1 MGLSDGSIRLYPNRS
16 FLSPSDNRQLYRV
29 SIGCSVHA
37 AAAAS
42 VHHTYV
48 GEDRRI
54 LASPCTGLSTDAP
67 SFSFALCRHPFCLSR
82 CEIDAVSRVTL
93 SAWPGQGYGRH
104 WLFFRALSP
113 ICILSV
119 AGRSIVLKVIWIF
132 VLYICILD
140 SWSRCYIYICSVGPI
155 EDCCV
160 MLLLRF
166 PPARKC
172 LVGTFESFL
181 CGFGEFCSTLHRP
194 DSEGVTGMH
203 QYQYKL
209 ALCRAVVLLGF
220 FFVVSSF
227 LLVSLVGTS

>member
-1 MGLSDGSIRLYPNRS
+1 MIVSGWFRIGHSH
-16 FLSPSDNRQLYRV
+16 PSLITASCIESLFSACCRCR
-29 SIGCSVHA
+29 
-37 AAAAS
+37 S

-54 LASPCTGLSTDAP
+54 LVSPCTGLSTDAP
-67 SFSFALCRHPFCLSR
+67 LFAFALCRHPFCLR
-82 CEIDAVSRVTL
+82 RFEIDVVSRVTL
-93 SAWPGQGYGRH
+93 PAWPGQGYGRH

-119 AGRSIVLKVIWIF
+119 AGRSIVFKVIWIF

-140 SWSRCYIYICSVGPI
+140 SSSRCYIYICSVGPI

-181 CGFGEFCSTLHRP
+181 CGFGEFCSNLHRY
-194 DSEGVTGMH
+194 DSEGVTCMDP
-203 QYQYKL
+203 
-209 ALCRAVVLLGF
+209 
-220 FFVVSSF
+220 
-227 LLVSLVGTS
+227 

>member
-1 MGLSDGSIRLYPNRS
+1 MNKTANGVSSSVDFLVWSRGGNARMGLFGVSFRLDPDRSILPLSDY
-16 FLSPSDNRQLYRV
+16 RQLYRV
-29 SIGCSVHA
+29 SIGRLVHA

-54 LASPCTGLSTDAP
+54 LVSPCTGLSTDAP

-82 CEIDAVSRVTL
+82 FEIDAVSRVTL
-93 SAWPGQGYGRH
+93 PAWPGQGYGRH

-113 ICILSV
+113 ICFLSV
-119 AGRSIVLKVIWIF
+119 VGHSTVFKVIWI
-132 VLYICILD
+132 LYNISVFLTHRVAVIP
-140 SWSRCYIYICSVGPI
+140 ICSVGPI

-181 CGFGEFCSTLHRP
+181 CGFGGFRQNLHRA
-194 DSEGVTGMH
+194 DSEGVTA
-203 QYQYKL
+203 K
-209 ALCRAVVLLGF
+209 
-220 FFVVSSF
+220 
-227 LLVSLVGTS
+227 

>member
-1 MGLSDGSIRLYPNRS
+1 MGLFGVSIRLVPNRS
-16 FLSPSDNRQLYRV
+16 FLPLSDSCQLYRV

-67 SFSFALCRHPFCLSR
+67 SLFFCSALCRHPFLLSR
-82 CEIDAVSRVTL
+82 FELNAVSRVTL
-93 SAWPGQGYGRH
+93 PAWPGQGYGRH
-104 WLFFRALSP
+104 WLFCRALSP
-113 ICILSV
+113 ICFLSV
-119 AGRSIVLKVIWIF
+119 VGRSTVFKVIWI
-132 VLYICILD
+132 LYIISVFLTHGVAV
-140 SWSRCYIYICSVGPI
+140 IYICSVGPI

-181 CGFGEFCSTLHRP
+181 CGIWRILL
-194 DSEGVTGMH
+194 
-203 QYQYKL
+203 KL
-209 ALCRAVVLLGF
+209 A
-220 FFVVSSF
+220 
-227 LLVSLVGTS
+227 